1 MTYCFGVPR
10 IINEESEGNRIYEH
24 LLSLYRRDIQT
35 YLDLA
40 IGRIAPVFNMSLD
53 TEQDRRFSGLKGDW
67 SRKRVS
73 GRWRRYTRPLG
84 RDETVCAKSER
95 WSLEKI

>member
-1 MTYCFGVPR
+1 M
-10 IINEESEGNRIYEH
+10 INEESEGDRIYQP
-24 LLSLYRRDIQT
+24 SPRSSFYRGDTQT

-40 IGRIAPVFNMSLD
+40 SERIAPVFNMSLD
-53 TEQDRRFSGLKGDW
+53 AQQDRRFSGLKGDW

-73 GRWRRYTRPLG
+73 GRWRRYTAPLG